1 MQSLHWICEENRI
14 DTIDLSR
21 GNYLQTLIYYKHLS
35 YNYIYI
41 YTHTVYVYI
50 CVCMYVYKV
59 ELPDVWLI
67 GNLTDCLQVWQNIW
81 QSFRSA
87 YSLIKILCACILCNT
102 KSNEVNKKFQWILL
116 HTASGL
122 QKLCFFYLT
131 TGFSF

>member
-1 MQSLHWICEENRI
+1 M
-14 DTIDLSR
+14 
-21 GNYLQTLIYYKHLS
+21 
-35 YNYIYI
+35 
-41 YTHTVYVYI
+41 
-50 CVCMYVYKV
+50 CVYVYKV

-102 KSNEVNKKFQWILL
+102 KSNEVNKKFQRILL